1 MSRKTL
7 YIAAPYTHPDPVVNA
22 NAAIRVATFIY
33 ENTEYLPVV
42 PHVSLLWHMVTPRP
56 PQFWYDLTLEQML
69 TCDAILRLPGHS
81 TGADNEMRDAKERGI
96 ELVRLEPHILRT
108 IDTIWASRSG
118 ALA

>member
-81 TGADNEMRDAKERGI
+81 AGADNEMDVAAASGI
-96 ELVRLEPHILRT
+96 EVVHLKPHITRS
-108 IDTIWASRSG
+108 IEAIWASRSG